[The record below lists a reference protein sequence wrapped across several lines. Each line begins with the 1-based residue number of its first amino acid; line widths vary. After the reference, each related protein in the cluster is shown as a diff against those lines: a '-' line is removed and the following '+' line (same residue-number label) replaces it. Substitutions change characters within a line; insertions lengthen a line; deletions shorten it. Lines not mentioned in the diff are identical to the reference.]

1 MTDEALGRLTGMWL
15 AHRWGR
21 IQDNK
26 LGKEM
31 GLRDGYNWN
40 SDNANTPGLWEQGM
54 NTQNNIAQYTRP
66 NAQATFDTPQ
76 SQGLFAQA
84 LNAKNNIAQYTRPQ
98 QESNTEFYNTLQQP
112 FTSGPLQANE
122 GLWQTVLKQK
132 EQQPFAQAT
141 QSFNQTTQP
150 LQVNANLRG
159 FTQPQGMWPNPSVTP
174 LSASVNGG
182 GPAKASN
189 TMNFNVVNP
198 MVNNTFE
205 KQMHQQL
212 EEVSKLGIPDRNAI
226 MQNYRYQRG
235 KDVVALVKAGM
246 SPKDAF
252 EFANNRMQENVEGAY
267 KKYANEFTDNV
278 LEPMRRDIMDNLIFT
293 TDENGNKVVD
303 SYNSSKV
310 KGLMDSVFKYNWYAQ
325 KVGSPQIDL
334 NSFDAIASKNKPN
347 IKYQIMPNGEVVGF
361 DADTGQIVDTGKNY
375 SKVSYFNTNNGTVL
389 EHNDAGSV
397 RSVGNYGRVS
407 MKQLEDGAT
416 YTIGEDGRIV
426 YVGQHAKPQQSKADK
441 LSVNQRLQ
449 SLTSLHNKWMEQHN
463 GSLENESPFYND
475 LQSALNGTV
484 NQSKST
490 ISETGGQTS
499 LVASEE
505 EEERLRKRIMESYE
519 LYGHDATVEMLIAK
533 GLGFYGSWVP
543 NDK

>member
-267 KKYANEFTDNV
+267 KKYANKFTDDV
-278 LEPMRRDIMDNLIFT
+278 LEPMRQDIINNLMYT
-293 TDENGNKVVD
+293 TDKDGNTVVD
-303 SYNSSKV
+303 TYNSSKV
-310 KGLMDSVFKYNWYAQ
+310 KGMYGAVMRYNALAQ
-325 KVGSPQIDL
+325 KVGAQGIDINNL
-334 NSFDAIASKNKPN
+334 ASAAAINKPN
-347 IKYQIMPNGEVVGF
+347 FKDTFAPNGRLVRVNG
-361 DADTGQIVDTGKNY
+361 DTGEITDLGSY
-375 SKVSYFNTNNGTVL
+375 SKTHFTSTN
-389 EHNDAGSV
+389 
-397 RSVGNYGRVS
+397 
-407 MKQLEDGAT
+407 DGIFWK
-416 YTIGEDGRIV
+416 YDDEGKLV
-426 YVGQHAKPQQSKADK
+426 PVGQHGGRKMIEMKNGDRYMVGPDGSNDYLGRFLPPQEAKVDK
-441 LSVNQRLQ
+441 LSLNQRLQ